1 MILRGAYRFL
11 SALAGPILKVWLKV
25 RARRGKED
33 ASRLSERV
41 GIASLAR
48 PEGSLAWVH
57 AASVGESLSILP
69 LIEAL
74 KARGWHAVITTG
86 TVTSAQLLKDRLPAN
101 AVHQFAP
108 LDRRAWVERFFD
120 HWRPDLVLWTESE
133 LWPNSLAVIAARN
146 VPSALVNA
154 RMSDRAFRG
163 WQRRQAWAAHLLGG
177 FSTILAQSE
186 EDARRFTALGG
197 GNVHAV
203 GNLKY
208 AAEFL
213 PVDSD
218 KLDTL
223 RAAIG
228 ARPVWLAAS
237 IHPGEDEAVASAQ
250 QVISQRYPELLTIV
264 VPRHPNRGLEMAA
277 SISKAGLKVARRSAN
292 DSIVSGTNVYM
303 ADTLGELGLFYTL
316 CDIVFI
322 GKSLATG
329 GGQNPVEPAQSGCAL
344 LFGPDMSNFR
354 DAAFD
359 LLKCGAAIEIV
370 DGPKLGAA
378 VSRLLEDESARMAMI
393 DASHQIVMQRGG
405 SAAETITHL
414 ETLLAQSL
422 S

>member
-1 MILRGAYRFL
+1 MVRGAYRFL
-11 SALAGPILKVWLKV
+11 SGLAGPFLKVWLKV

-33 ASRLSERV
+33 ASRLSERF

-48 PEGSLAWVH
+48 PEGLLAWVH
-57 AASVGESLSILP
+57 AASVGESLSVLP

-74 KARGWHAVITTG
+74 KARGWQTVITTG

-108 LDRRAWVERFFD
+108 LDRRTWVERFFD
-120 HWRPDLVLWTESE
+120 HWRPDIVLWTESE
-133 LWPNSLAVIAARN
+133 LWPNALAAIAARN
-146 VPSALVNA
+146 VPLALVNG

-163 WQRRQAWAAHLLGG
+163 WQRRRAWAGDLLGS

-208 AAEFL
+208 AAEAL
-213 PVDSD
+213 PVDPE

-228 ARPVWLAAS
+228 SRPVWLAAS
-237 IHPGEDEAVASAQ
+237 THPGEESAVTSAHQ
-250 QVISQRYPELLTIV
+250 IIAHRFPELLTIV
-264 VPRHPNRGLEMAA
+264 VPRHPNRGLEIAESM
-277 SISKAGLKVARRSAN
+277 SKAGLKVARRSTN
-292 DSIVSGTNVYM
+292 DSIVSGTDVYV
-303 ADTLGELGLFYTL
+303 ADTMGELGLFYTL
-316 CDIVFI
+316 CKIVFV

-354 DAAFD
+354 DAASDF
-359 LLKCGAAIEIV
+359 LKCGAATEIAN
-370 DGPKLGAA
+370 GPALGAA
-378 VSRLLEDESARMAMI
+378 VSRLLEDGTARAAMME
-393 DASHQIVMQRGG
+393 ASRQSVVQRAG
-405 SAAETITHL
+405 SAAETIAHL
-414 ETLLAQSL
+414 EPLLAQSP